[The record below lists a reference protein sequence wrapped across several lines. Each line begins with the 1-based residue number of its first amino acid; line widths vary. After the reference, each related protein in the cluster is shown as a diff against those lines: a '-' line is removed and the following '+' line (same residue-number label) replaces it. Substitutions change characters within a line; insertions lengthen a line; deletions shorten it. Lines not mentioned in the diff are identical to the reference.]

1 MEENKNEIF
10 ENENEIIPEV
20 NEEPIIEIAE
30 ETEKKDWRAFKKGS
44 YSAAITA
51 VFLAVMLVINI
62 FVSVLSDKVNLE
74 FDMTSA
80 KVSSLT
86 KENIEFLEKIEKQ
99 VDITFC
105 ADATA
110 YAEGMMNSYA
120 EASSIYGGAE
130 YYAQTVKFVNKY
142 AASNDKITVNFIDT
156 QDSAFASVT
165 SKYPDESISYG
176 DIIVSVTDGENE
188 RYKRLGFTDIY
199 EVEYNE
205 EYASYGYTMYNVT
218 GSNLETKLSG
228 AIEYAITGKTVQY
241 AVLTGHSKSDYTE
254 DYISMLKQNNHT
266 VSVIDSALITNISA
280 DIDVIVIAAPS
291 TDFSPEEIKAIEK
304 FLDNDGKL
312 GKGLIYFADATVPVL
327 PNLCGLL
334 ADWGITQKEG
344 ILFETDSNN
353 YMPEMP
359 TAMGLFPDN
368 ESELTENM
376 NIFCAGANVPLNVSD
391 AKDDSVTATSII
403 TSSDT
408 VIAAPIGTSDSFT
421 DADKYE
427 KGVYSG
433 LIESVKTAEETEEK
447 SYIYAFSSAEYIY
460 SQWTQYSNFS
470 NLDVALNVAEN
481 AGGAGEAGI
490 SFVTKT
496 ITNESFSGSVTAA
509 KANMMRI
516 IFVFLI
522 PICTLVLGIY
532 IFIKRRNA

>member
-10 ENENEIIPEV
+10 ETENEIIPEI
-20 NEEPIIEIAE
+20 NEDAVVEIAE
-30 ETEKKDWRAFKKGS
+30 ETEKKDWRAFRKGS

-86 KENIEFLEKIEKQ
+86 KENVEFLEKIERA
-99 VDITFC
+99 VNITFC

-130 YYAQTVKFVNKY
+130 YYEQTVKFVNKY
-142 AASNDKITVNFIDT
+142 AATNDKIKVDFIDT
-156 QDSAFASVT
+156 QDSAFAAVT
-165 SKYPDESISYG
+165 TKYPDESINYG

-188 RYKRLGFTDIY
+188 RYKKLGFTDIY

-205 EYASYGYTMYNVT
+205 QYASYGYTMYNVT

-241 AVLTGHSKSDYTE
+241 AVLTGHSKTDYSE
-254 DYISMLKQNNHT
+254 DYIKMLKQNNHT
-266 VSVIDSALITNISA
+266 VSVIDSALITNIST
-280 DIDVIVIAAPS
+280 DIDVIIIAAP
-291 TDFSPEEIKAIEK
+291 TIDFSPEEIKAIEK

-312 GKGLIYFADATVPVL
+312 GKGLIYFADASVPVL
-327 PNLCGLL
+327 PNLNGLL
-334 ADWGITQKEG
+334 SDWGIAQKEG
-344 ILFETDSNN
+344 ILFETDENN

-359 TAMGLFPDN
+359 TAMGLFPDE
-368 ESELTENM
+368 ESALTKNM
-376 NIFCAGANVPLNVSD
+376 NIFCTGANVPLSASK
-391 AKDDSVTATSII
+391 AKDESITAKSII
-403 TSSDT
+403 SSTDT
-408 VIAAPIGTSDSFT
+408 VIAAPIGTPDSFA
-421 DADKYE
+421 DANKYE
-427 KGVYSG
+427 KGKYSG
-433 LIESVKTAEETEEK
+433 LIEAVKTSDKTEQE
-447 SYIYAFSSAEYIY
+447 SYIYAFSSAEFIH
-460 SQWTQYSNFS
+460 SQWTQYNNFS
-470 NLDVALNVAEN
+470 NLDIALNVAEN
-481 AGGAGEAGI
+481 AGGAAEAGI

-509 KANMMRI
+509 KANAVRL

-522 PICTLVLGIY
+522 PVCILALGIY